1 MQQNEIKLDML
12 HRLSI
17 KELSDLILQC
27 KTMINL
33 KGGKQS
39 TLKEGQVVT
48 IDSPKLAGCEGIIT
62 KINKSKCKILIDGT
76 TWNVPF
82 DMIEVVG
89 ESKFGVK

>member
-17 KELSDLILQC
+17 QELSDLILQC

-39 TLKEGQVVT
+39 TLKEGQIVT
-48 IDSPKLAGCEGIIT
+48 IDSPKLLT
-62 KINKSKCKILIDGT
+62 ILTMLMVIDGIKIRT
-76 TWNVPF
+76 
-82 DMIEVVG
+82 
-89 ESKFGVK
+89 